1 MPRQKSRTL
10 TDAELRIMEVLW
22 AKGSATVA
30 EVAEALQGKDGSAY
44 TTILTLM
51 RILRAKGYLRCNKPQ
66 GRAHVF
72 APRIDRHTAARKD
85 VRNLLSRFF
94 GGSPEELVL
103 AFLRDEEISP
113 GELDDL
119 KKRISDKDSNEC

>member
-10 TDAELRIMEVLW
+10 TDAELRIMEILW
-22 AKGSATVA
+22 ARGPATVA
-30 EVAEALQGKDGSAY
+30 EVAESLKGKDGTAY

-51 RILRAKGYLRCNKPQ
+51 RILREKGYLKCNKQ

-72 APRIDRHTAARKD
+72 APRVDRDAAARKD

-94 GGSPEELVL
+94 GGSAEELVL
-103 AFLRDEEISP
+103 AFLRDEEISEE
-113 GELDDL
+113 ELDEL
-119 KKRISDKDSNEC
+119 KKRINEED